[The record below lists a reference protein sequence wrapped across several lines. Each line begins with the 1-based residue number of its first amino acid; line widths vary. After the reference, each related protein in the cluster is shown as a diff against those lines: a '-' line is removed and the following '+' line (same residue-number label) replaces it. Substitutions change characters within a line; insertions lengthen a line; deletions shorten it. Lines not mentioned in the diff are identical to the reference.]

1 MTTIRKV
8 VIELT
13 LLLEEG
19 EQDRL
24 MQMSLDQ
31 IADEMDEGCFI
42 GSFSITSDA
51 IVAASDLKAH
61 SLRPSAPVPAPRPS
75 PSQSGQTPFAIS
87 RASIARA
94 FIITSSPRVSG

>member
-1 MTTIRKV
+1 MTAIRKV

-19 EQDRL
+19 ERDRL

-42 GSFSITSDA
+42 GSFSIAADA
-51 IVAASDLKAH
+51 VVAASDLK
-61 SLRPSAPVPAPRPS
+61 PAL
-75 PSQSGQTPFAIS
+75 
-87 RASIARA
+87 IALGNDGSFFGDGEEWNR
-94 FIITSSPRVSG
+94 